1 MEQYSI
7 RLECFE
13 GPMELLMH
21 LIEKNKIDIY
31 DIPIASLT
39 EQYIEYL
46 DRFRSF
52 NIEIASEFIIMA
64 ATLLQIKS
72 RMLLPKPPKAREE
85 AEESDPRQE
94 LIERILEYRRFKEV
108 SGVMEEMQKQQERF
122 LARKPME
129 LPVRHLPPSKLS
141 LNDLLEAFANVLA
154 VRRELKIPQVLV
166 EPEEFSVQDKME
178 ELLSLLNRGEGR
190 LRFDAAFTGNS
201 RGELIT
207 TFLAM
212 LELIKLRSITVQQ
225 QGQFGEIYIYV
236 RLAGPYNSNGSDNS
250 DNSDKGND
258 SNDSVGSGEKAGAG
272 D

>member
-46 DRFRSF
+46 DKFRSF

-72 RMLLPKPPKAREE
+72 RMLLPKPPKAKDEE
-85 AEESDPRQE
+85 PEEDPRQE

-108 SGVMEEMQKQQERF
+108 SSVMGELQRTQEKYLTREP
-122 LARKPME
+122 LE
-129 LPVRHLPPSKLS
+129 LPVKHLPPKNLS
-141 LNDLLEAFANVLA
+141 LNELLEAFANVLA
-154 VRRELKIPQVLV
+154 VRKELVIPQVLV
-166 EPEEFSVQDKME
+166 EPEEYSIQDKME
-178 ELLSLLNRGEGR
+178 ELISSLHAGNGQL
-190 LRFDAAFTGNS
+190 LFTHAFRTGS
-201 RGELIT
+201 RSELIT
-207 TFLAM
+207 TFLAL
-212 LELIKLRSITVQQ
+212 LELIKLRSVVVRQE
-225 QGQFGEIYIYV
+225 GQYGEIYISIN
-236 RLAGPYNSNGSDNS
+236 LSKKQAGEP
-250 DNSDKGND
+250 
-258 SNDSVGSGEKAGAG
+258 
-272 D
+272 

>member
-46 DRFRSF
+46 DKFRSF
-52 NIEIASEFIIMA
+52 DIEIASEFIIMA

-72 RMLLPKPPKAREE
+72 RMLLPKPPKEKE
-85 AEESDPRQE
+85 ADPRQE

-108 SGVMEEMQKQQERF
+108 SSVMGQLQRSQERF
-122 LARKPME
+122 LAREPMD
-129 LPVRHLPPSKLS
+129 LPVRHLPPKNLS
-141 LNDLLEAFANVLA
+141 LNELLEAFANVLA
-154 VRRELKIPQVLV
+154 MRRELKIPQVLV
-166 EPEEFSVQDKME
+166 APEEFSVQDKME
-178 ELLSLLNRGEGR
+178 ELVSLLHRRNGR
-190 LRFDAAFTGNS
+190 LRFADAFQGSS
-201 RGELIT
+201 RAELIT

-225 QGQFGEIYIYV
+225 QGQFGEIYLAV
-236 RLAGPYNSNGSDNS
+236 RL
-250 DNSDKGND
+250 
-258 SNDSVGSGEKAGAG
+258 SGEAGGAG
-272 D
+272 NGDADGNGNVHGNGNGQ